1 MIGLATPV
9 RHEEVAKNTVVLVFV
24 AAVLC
29 VVTLFRQSPASR
41 FWVPAALAGIAI
53 AIWHGAYDS
62 VLGRQ
67 MWQPRYAGRWL
78 LPFAA
83 SYVALAALVVVAW
96 YVYAPAALVAFLL
109 YSGVHFGM
117 ETETGR
123 SPLQMASAIAF
134 GCLPIAAASFWQTG
148 SVVPIF
154 ATMLRGQGVAAER
167 ITAVA
172 GTLLI
177 PCIVLSLVPI
187 FQNGL
192 QGIRRAALIA
202 AELLLFRFCPPV
214 VAFAVFFCL
223 LHTPEHLME
232 TSRTA
237 AGVFSVERMWQ
248 NLRAGMIPWL
258 ISLAAIA
265 VAAWMGQRTVQA
277 YTAMLFIALSALTVP
292 HMALAMFSTV
302 DTSRNE
308 KLSFRSVRRTAHP

>member
-1 MIGLATPV
+1 MTGLASPA
-9 RHEEVAKNTVVLVFV
+9 RHEDTTRNMVVLVFV
-24 AAVLC
+24 SAVLG
-29 VVTLFRQSPASR
+29 VVALFRHWPASR
-41 FWVPAALAGIAI
+41 LWVPAALAGIAI

-62 VLGRQ
+62 VLGRNL
-67 MWQPRYAGRWL
+67 WQPRYAGRWL

-83 SYVALAALVVVAW
+83 SYLALATIVVVAW

-123 SPLQMASAIAF
+123 SPLQMASAVAL
-134 GCLPIAAASFWQTG
+134 GCLPIAAACSWQTG

-154 ATMLRGQGVAAER
+154 TTMLRGQGAVAAR
-167 ITAVA
+167 ITTAA

-177 PCIVLSLVPI
+177 PCILLSLVPM

-192 QGIRRAALIA
+192 QGIRRAALIV

-223 LHTPEHLME
+223 LHTPEHLIE
-232 TSRTA
+232 TSRNAT
-237 AGVFSVERMWQ
+237 GVFSVERMGH

-277 YTAMLFIALSALTVP
+277 GTAMLFIALSALTVP
-292 HMALAMFSTV
+292 HMALAMLATADVHREGKS
-302 DTSRNE
+302 
-308 KLSFRSVRRTAHP
+308 SFRSVQRTAHT